1 MPTHSSHLVHLL
13 RLPPNHFLP
22 LLHFLTNYVDPTLV
36 PDAPPSSLPD
46 IPLSMYTRRLWL
58 PRPATGMWSTC
69 VRPWWETHYFS
80 ILTALYANGARY
92 HPLDVELWLGVN
104 SGAHYFDADDNYL
117 QRCDKRVSA
126 TLRHLLDYTSA
137 TVEDPS
143 LLGALHDKLCLLFWE
158 FRDLLVDLI
167 AIRRYFWPQ
176 PFVLLDYPLRG
187 LSCLPLYH
195 PYGGYMDGNAVI
207 PYYHRNLRFM
217 LGWDYGINTYTDADD
232 DYGDDHVHDI
242 AADTIVPSLLH
253 HQLQL
258 VSEETRPRDPPPPPS
273 TIHEEKVSS
282 TLLRFLANYQDP
294 RLVPDTPP
302 PPLLPDLPSPLPPL
316 LQFEPPASCVWS
328 TCVRPWWEKHIAHIL
343 VYIYEDG
350 YKYHPLVMEL
360 WLGINSGA
368 ICYDADEDFHYRSG
382 GRVTEILLHLVT
394 YVPTIFPPCVLDEV
408 HGRMRSFFEEV
419 YALLNDLTA
428 IRRHFWPLPFAL
440 LDYPLRGENLLPLN
454 CPPNYQDA
462 YRTVPTK
469 MRDAFALE
477 PRMNTYSADDDDY
490 DDDASSWGTRSDG
503 SDSSTHSYCS
513 DDDWEECSSGA
524 DSFADHSST
533 DVPENP
539 SGTHRLPGP
548 SDTCTTSNIHALVTA
563 PATVVTHTDKNALV
577 TVFPRSQQTPCKHL
591 IKAYQY
597 IALIEKDLFSDCNN
611 ATAPT
616 SISIP
621 PPRPSSTHHYS
632 RADELL
638 MSARMISLHRH
649 NIQMRTLTMLDQ
661 LTLPLYLHNSTY
673 HPSLTPQAVI
683 EIRPCHIPLYASNH
697 HLNLFAPPLTL
708 VMFRSLHLLPLI
720 NAPSS
725 PSTHCSLAIPC
736 HATPRVA

>member
-36 PDAPPSSLPD
+36 PDAPSSSLPD

-58 PRPATGMWSTC
+58 PRPASGMWSTC
-69 VRPWWETHYFS
+69 VRPWWEAHYFS

-316 LQFEPPASCVWS
+316 LQVEPPASCGWS

-350 YKYHPLVMEL
+350 YKYHPLAMEL
-360 WLGINSGA
+360 WLGVNSGA
-368 ICYDADEDFHYRSG
+368 ICYDADEDFLERSG
-382 GRVTEILLHLVT
+382 GRVTEILLHLLT
-394 YVPTIFPPCVLDEV
+394 YVPTIFPPCV
-408 HGRMRSFFEEV
+408 
-419 YALLNDLTA
+419 
-428 IRRHFWPLPFAL
+428 
-440 LDYPLRGENLLPLN
+440 
-454 CPPNYQDA
+454 
-462 YRTVPTK
+462 
-469 MRDAFALE
+469 
-477 PRMNTYSADDDDY
+477 
-490 DDDASSWGTRSDG
+490 
-503 SDSSTHSYCS
+503 
-513 DDDWEECSSGA
+513 
-524 DSFADHSST
+524 
-533 DVPENP
+533 
-539 SGTHRLPGP
+539 
-548 SDTCTTSNIHALVTA
+548 
-563 PATVVTHTDKNALV
+563 
-577 TVFPRSQQTPCKHL
+577 
-591 IKAYQY
+591 
-597 IALIEKDLFSDCNN
+597 
-611 ATAPT
+611 
-616 SISIP
+616 
-621 PPRPSSTHHYS
+621 
-632 RADELL
+632 
-638 MSARMISLHRH
+638 
-649 NIQMRTLTMLDQ
+649 
-661 LTLPLYLHNSTY
+661 
-673 HPSLTPQAVI
+673 
-683 EIRPCHIPLYASNH
+683 
-697 HLNLFAPPLTL
+697 
-708 VMFRSLHLLPLI
+708 
-720 NAPSS
+720 
-725 PSTHCSLAIPC
+725 
-736 HATPRVA
+736 